1 MWPGFNQ
8 RARPRPLLPAGR
20 QEALPPVQHHHSA
33 RRPAEN
39 LLVSRPPQAGLAS
52 SAPPAPPATRRPL
65 VHTCTQVPH
74 VHTCTHTNTHTRTQ
88 RTLEPEWRLRPRPC
102 LLAPTKTGDH
112 TCSEFCSQGAAQGA
126 PREPRRDSSGI
137 RGDKGTPCTQSPAG
151 LTRPSSGMWLKLTA
165 LSLTGIT
172 SATRSCLSQG
182 HPFHVAAGDVVM
194 QRPGSL
200 GSFQGIFKGHSSFRV
215 PLRTT

>member
-1 MWPGFNQ
+1 MNGFKWFQGFLGFCGGEKLELSIPGR
-8 RARPRPLLPAGR
+8 RA
-20 QEALPPVQHHHSA
+20 
-33 RRPAEN
+33 
-39 LLVSRPPQAGLAS
+39 
-52 SAPPAPPATRRPL
+52 
-65 VHTCTQVPH
+65 
-74 VHTCTHTNTHTRTQ
+74 
-88 RTLEPEWRLRPRPC
+88 W
-102 LLAPTKTGDH
+102 
-112 TCSEFCSQGAAQGA
+112 
-126 PREPRRDSSGI
+126 SGI

-182 HPFHVAAGDVVM
+182 HPFHVAASDVVM

-215 PLRTT
+215 SLRTTWGCRPTWPQPHGRTAAPLPSLPCWLPVSQEGSWTTLL